1 MNTYFIDVREPFEF
15 NLGHVKDA
23 INVPSASLM
32 QGAPEL
38 RELPKNATLVVYCRT
53 GSRSA
58 LAINVLKNLGFENLI
73 NGINKEQVNA
83 KYNLQ

>member
-15 NLGHVKDA
+15 NLGHVEGA
-23 INVPSASLM
+23 INVPSSSLM
-32 QGAPEL
+32 QGAPEI
-38 RELPKNATLVVYCRT
+38 RDLPKNATLVVYCRT

-58 LAINVLKNLGFENLI
+58 IAMNVFQNLGFTNLI

-83 KYNLQ
+83 KYSLQ

>member
-1 MNTYFIDVREPFEF
+1 
-15 NLGHVKDA
+15 
-23 INVPSASLM
+23 M